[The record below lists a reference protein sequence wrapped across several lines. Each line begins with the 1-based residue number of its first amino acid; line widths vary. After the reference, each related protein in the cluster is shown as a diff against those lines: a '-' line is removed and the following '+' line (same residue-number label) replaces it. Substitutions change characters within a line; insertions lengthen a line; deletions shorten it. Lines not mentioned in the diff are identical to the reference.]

1 MCRDLNLQ
9 PLEHESPSITTR
21 QELPPQPYFLWVEWE
36 HANHHHAHLNLSLN
50 GSFLSYAEIKLSD
63 WMFQV
68 MWPLLTNQRALFQS
82 SIAMLL
88 FNLFMTLAP
97 VLLWFLFCSFR
108 LQAHPVKCANKLCLG
123 SYVIKLWAY
132 LQSFTQPLKTIDILS
147 KWTPSV
153 TETTHKKF
161 LVKFFIK
168 NGPFPASFSFIF
180 VFSNKHHKFYNKN
193 KCEKLSIRYTVLG
206 FKPGIRTHD
215 LWHMSPLPLPLDQ
228 GSRPIVGKVCWIAE
242 WSKVLQKNRATS
254 GSVQDN
260 FLATKLGSTTRY

>member
-161 LVKFFIK
+161 LVKFFYKKWAI
-168 NGPFPASFSFIF
+168 PSLFFIYF
-180 VFSNKHHKFYNKN
+180 RLFEQTSQ
-193 KCEKLSIRYTVLG
+193 I
-206 FKPGIRTHD
+206 
-215 LWHMSPLPLPLDQ
+215 
-228 GSRPIVGKVCWIAE
+228 
-242 WSKVLQKNRATS
+242 LQ
-254 GSVQDN
+254 
-260 FLATKLGSTTRY
+260 